1 MSFTIPKK
9 LANYSKDAISVQSM
23 VDITPTFTRL
33 VPMNSSST
41 TTYTSAANNRITFR
55 IPSFQNTFM
64 DNSRSFISYKYTNTT
79 AGLPAVGTART
90 QNSKKADWSGSVFN
104 SITVRSSNGVI
115 IQQTDNAHV
124 LSKLFKLMDVREETA
139 LSCEGD
145 YSYATSAADKLLV
158 ANSQETTKTYTM
170 KMDYGVFSQYLK
182 SYLPLHLLGTTFAL
196 DLELHLSPP
205 EECMEITN
213 AFAGL
218 TPSYSL
224 TDVAFN
230 LALLEV
236 SPEICKKFD
245 QVACDENDAV
255 IIPFQTYSNHTSTQ
269 NSQSQVHFISEAAT
283 SLSAVYVAILENQQ
297 TFADRSIPLK
307 FLGGAN
313 TTTENERLE
322 SYQLQVGNRHIYNEP
337 VLSLSTDNNESM
349 QHLKNSLYNQR
360 YPMFVEKRAPGTVLS
375 RYESGSNFMIGSTM
389 TFSEESNHNT
399 DQGISTGGLPL
410 KLSIK
415 MRAGGQNLTVQSFCK
430 LGYNLVIKRGQANYV
445 EINDFSRKSY

>member
-1 MSFTIPKK
+1 
-9 LANYSKDAISVQSM
+9 
-23 VDITPTFTRL
+23 
-33 VPMNSSST
+33 
-41 TTYTSAANNRITFR
+41 
-55 IPSFQNTFM
+55 
-64 DNSRSFISYKYTNTT
+64 
-79 AGLPAVGTART
+79 
-90 QNSKKADWSGSVFN
+90 
-104 SITVRSSNGVI
+104 
-115 IQQTDNAHV
+115 
-124 LSKLFKLMDVREETA
+124 MDVREETA

-145 YSYATSAADKLLV
+145 YSYATSANNKLLV

-205 EECMEITN
+205 EDCMEITN

-218 TPSYSL
+218 TPNYSL
-224 TDVAFN
+224 TDVSFN

-236 SPEICKKFD
+236 SPEICAKFD
-245 QVACDENDAV
+245 AVACDENDSV

-283 SLSAVYVAILENQQ
+283 SLQGVYVAILENQQ
-297 TFADRSIPLK
+297 AFADGSIPLK

-313 TTTENERLE
+313 TTAVNERLE

-337 VLSLSTDNNESM
+337 VLSLGSDNNESM

-360 YPMFVEKRAPGTVLS
+360 YPMFVEKRDPLSNAMLS
-375 RYESGSNFMIGSTM
+375 RYESGYNFVIGATM
-389 TFSEESNHNT
+389 TFSEESNHHT
-399 DQGISTGGLPL
+399 SQGISTGGLPL
-410 KLSIK
+410 KLTLK
-415 MRAGGQNLTVQSFCK
+415 MRGGGQNLTVQSFCK
-430 LGYNLVIKRGQANYV
+430 LGYNLVIKRGHANYV